1 MFCLVIVSIFKVS
14 GATTQENYLIRCN
27 EKLID
32 VVMEDL
38 FTPPVAS
45 RVHVYPNIAAY
56 EVLCIGNPSLISLTG
71 SIKHLPKLNLEK
83 SDINYSIAAEFA
95 FTTVAKKLVL

>member
-1 MFCLVIVSIFKVS
+1 MKRIYTICFLSILRITIGNCAS
-14 GATTQENYLIRCN
+14 ITDNYLVRCN

-56 EVLCIGNPSLISLTG
+56 EVLCLKNPQLKSLSGT
-71 SIKHLPKLNLEK
+71 IKHLPKLSAPNSGIILP
-83 SDINYSIAAEFA
+83 ARM
-95 FTTVAKKLVL
+95 